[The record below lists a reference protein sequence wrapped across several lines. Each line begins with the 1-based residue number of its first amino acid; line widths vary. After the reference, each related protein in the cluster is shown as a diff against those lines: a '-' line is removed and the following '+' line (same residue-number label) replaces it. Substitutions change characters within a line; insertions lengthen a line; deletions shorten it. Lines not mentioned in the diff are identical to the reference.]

1 MLAEG
6 WIYGN
11 ARVSEEKADGFFVRF
26 CSPGLRE
33 YKEELLNLS
42 KQLLEGMSRD
52 SEEECWMT
60 GYLDEGK
67 QIYVIAAAG
76 NQEHLLHM
84 KLSCRENRGFF
95 CVMAYCLPREGIA
108 LYERDSEMFEVLKE
122 KMRRIN
128 QKMADK
134 TEKKTEKMELCL
146 EQYRM
151 KEELGDFRRW
161 SIETAKNPLNL
172 LKSTEERDEMVWK
185 AGLQRL
191 VVTGM
196 ESELAARRILE
207 KFPRAIV
214 TVRGNV
220 VKEMYYQAPQRQEM
234 AEKHTVGK
242 LLTEKQITGKQIAGK
257 QIVGK
262 QIVGKQDIEKRQQK
276 SCSQYQKT
284 VKRCGEEI
292 APAEVKRILKF
303 ENQEFR
309 YFCYLYC
316 WMYEYEEGK
325 ERAHRQQKTQSGRN
339 RERQM
344 EVQQK
349 TQKKMQKE
357 MQSGNQAWILLGDV
371 LKNVTGKT
379 YSFREKKQS
388 SWNNWNQIQK
398 EWVKWVDNTR
408 ETAQE
413 INRQLAHVIEKSRAE
428 GRA

>member
-11 ARVSEEKADGFFVRF
+11 ARLSEEKADGFFVRF

-52 SEEECWMT
+52 SEEECWMA
-60 GYLDEGK
+60 GYLDERK
-67 QIYVIAAAG
+67 QMYVIAAAG
-76 NQEHLLHM
+76 NQEHLLQM

-95 CVMAYCLPREGIA
+95 CVMAYCLPREGAA
-108 LYERDSEMFEVLKE
+108 LYERDSEMFEALKE

-134 TEKKTEKMELCL
+134 TEKKAEKMELGL
-146 EQYRM
+146 EKYRM
-151 KEELGDFRRW
+151 KEELGDFKRW
-161 SIETAKNPLNL
+161 SMEIAKNPRNL
-172 LKSTEERDEMVWK
+172 LKSTEEQDEMVWK
-185 AGLQRL
+185 LGVQRL

-207 KFPRAIV
+207 RFPRAVV
-214 TVRGNV
+214 TVRGNL
-220 VKEMYYQAPQRQEM
+220 VKELYYQAPERREM
-234 AEKHTVGK
+234 PEKYTVK
-242 LLTEKQITGKQIAGK
+242 KVLAQKQMTEKPH
-257 QIVGK
+257 
-262 QIVGKQDIEKRQQK
+262 IEKRQQK
-276 SCSQYQKT
+276 SCSHYQKT

-303 ENQEFR
+303 ENQDFR

-316 WMYEYEEGK
+316 WMYEYEAGK
-325 ERAHRQQKTQSGRN
+325 ETARRR
-339 RERQM
+339 
-344 EVQQK
+344 QK
-349 TQKKMQKE
+349 TQKKA
-357 MQSGNQAWILLGDV
+357 QSGNQAWILLGDV

-379 YSFREKKQS
+379 YSFQEKKQS

-398 EWVKWVDNTR
+398 EWATWVDNTR

-413 INRQLAHVIEKSRAE
+413 INRQLAHLIETCRAE